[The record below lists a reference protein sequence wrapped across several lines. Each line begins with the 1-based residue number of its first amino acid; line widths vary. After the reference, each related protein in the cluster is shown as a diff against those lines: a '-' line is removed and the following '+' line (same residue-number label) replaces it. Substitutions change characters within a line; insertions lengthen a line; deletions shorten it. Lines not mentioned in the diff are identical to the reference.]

1 MKTMTASV
9 ASKEFGRYI
18 DSAQREPVLITRGN
32 RPIAVTF
39 SIEDAEALLNARIE
53 TGVSR
58 GLADVAVGRVTELT
72 AESSEAMLAE
82 FKTRQR
88 K

>member
-18 DSAQREPVLITRGN
+18 DSAQREPVMITRGN

-39 SIEDAEALLNARIE
+39 SIEDAEALLNAKIE
-53 TGVSR
+53 TGVAK
-58 GLADVAVGRVTELT
+58 GLADVAAGRITELT
-72 AESSEAMLAE
+72 PKSSEAMLTE
-82 FKTRQR
+82 FKTRLR